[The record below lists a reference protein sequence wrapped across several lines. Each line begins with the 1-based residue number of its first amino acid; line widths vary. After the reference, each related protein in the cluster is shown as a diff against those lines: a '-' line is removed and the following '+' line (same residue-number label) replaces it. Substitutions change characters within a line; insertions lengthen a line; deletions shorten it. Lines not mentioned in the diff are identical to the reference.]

1 MNTDILRVAIVGAG
15 LIGSSMARLFTEQG
29 LDVTVHDPDDAAR
42 HRLEAASRTWHGP
55 RHTLRV
61 DAQLGAA
68 LQGAQFVFEAAPE
81 RLPVKRELLAKIEPH
96 IGADIVIATA
106 TSALLVSDM
115 QPAMAHPQRLV
126 AAHPFNPPHL
136 VPLIEVAGSVT
147 TSQAALATTV
157 ELFIR
162 LGRRPVRLQRE
173 AVGHIANRLSSAL
186 YREAVSIVASGI
198 ATVADVDD
206 AVRFG
211 PGLRWAVMGPH
222 MLYHLGAGDGGYARY
237 LEHLGPTQEAR
248 WADLGSPRLDAATQ
262 KQLVDGV
269 TVEAAGRA
277 IDSLCEERD
286 KAILAILGALAALPP
301 QTSS

>member
-1 MNTDILRVAIVGAG
+1 M
-15 LIGSSMARLFTEQG
+15 
-29 LDVTVHDPDDAAR
+29 
-42 HRLEAASRTWHGP
+42 
-55 RHTLRV
+55 
-61 DAQLGAA
+61 
-68 LQGAQFVFEAAPE
+68 
-81 RLPVKRELLAKIEPH
+81 
-96 IGADIVIATA
+96 
-106 TSALLVSDM
+106 
-115 QPAMAHPQRLV
+115 
-126 AAHPFNPPHL
+126 
-136 VPLIEVAGSVT
+136 T